1 MNDEKLG
8 GRLWLHQ
15 ARAMKIAAERRNLVI
30 STGTASGK
38 SLIFQ
43 SAAFRILDKDDDAA
57 VVVFYPLKAH
67 SNDQLIS

>member
-15 ARAMKIAAERRNLVI
+15 ARAMKIAAEWRNLVI

-43 SAAFRILDKDDDAA
+43 SAAFRMLDKDDDAA